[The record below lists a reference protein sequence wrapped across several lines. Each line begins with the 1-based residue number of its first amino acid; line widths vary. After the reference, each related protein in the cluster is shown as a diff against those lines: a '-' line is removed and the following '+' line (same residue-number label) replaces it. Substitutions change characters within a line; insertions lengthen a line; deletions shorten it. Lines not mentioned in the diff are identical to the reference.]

1 MDIIFVDAKDKSQLP
16 TTDLHIHAM
25 KEHGNYHENYR
36 IVDQTSFNSFV
47 KVNGTFGEF
56 FAKDYYMYTIPR
68 KFSRELTP
76 SSYHKHYFPS
86 ESAIQAIC
94 KGKFLVVSPTFR
106 TQLEKKHCFNVV
118 TENGALVVDNS
129 SDESMITDNH
139 NASSYISPFVTPN
152 DKNDKADDENHSDF
166 PDT

>member
-1 MDIIFVDAKDKSQLP
+1 MDILFVDAKDKSQLP

-47 KVNGTFGEF
+47 KVNGKFGEV
-56 FAKDYYMYTIPR
+56 FAKDYYIYTIPR
-68 KFSRELTP
+68 KFSREVTP
-76 SSYHKHYFPS
+76 SLYHKHYFPS

-94 KGKFLVVSPTFR
+94 KSKFLVVSPTFR

-118 TENGALVVDNS
+118 TENGALVVENS
-129 SDESMITDNH
+129 SNESMKSNNH
-139 NASSYISPFVTPN
+139 NASSNIL
-152 DKNDKADDENHSDF
+152 
-166 PDT
+166 